1 MLVLNSLTCL
11 RAVLVEDGGSA
22 MRSKKA
28 GMREMRDDESGDGQ
42 SGVRV
47 LSGTA
52 WKRVLAIDRWS

>member
-1 MLVLNSLTCL
+1 M
-11 RAVLVEDGGSA
+11 EDGGGD

-28 GMREMRDDESGDGQ
+28 GMRETRDDESGDGQ

-47 LSGTA
+47 LSGTV